1 MKPWRFV
8 VRMAQYMPLLFVVSG
23 LNVGVVVYLLPM
35 LPGLVIREF
44 FDRISADATSDTWML
59 LGLLVGIGVGQMTLM
74 ITGGF
79 LEPTLNIYTE
89 ALLRK
94 NMLLRVLKHPGAQA
108 VPVSPGEAVSRF
120 RDDARIA
127 GMFLS
132 WTFDPI
138 GQVLSLVV
146 GIGFLFTID
155 PVLTIGVF
163 LPLVAVIVLSK
174 VAGARLERYS
184 KANQESIGAVTGLLA
199 EMFGA
204 VTAIKLAGAE
214 HHVVDHLRATN
225 DVRRKATVTN
235 LVFNEALKSLATNM
249 ANVGIGIILL
259 LAAQRIRGGD
269 LSVGDFT
276 LFVAYIGWLS
286 NSVASFGYY
295 LNQYRQ
301 VSVSLNRMEA
311 LLQDAPAEE
320 LVEHGP
326 VYLRGPMPELPRIS
340 YDPADRLETLEVN
353 NLSAHYPD
361 SDRGVHSIDLPLERG
376 TMTVIVGEVGSG
388 KTTLLRAILG
398 LIPHQAGQICWN
410 GHPVGD
416 PATFFMPPRTA
427 YTPQAPRLFSETL
440 RDNILL
446 GLREDEVDLPG
457 ALHAAVMEEDTER
470 LEHGLDTL
478 VGARGVKLSGGQM
491 LRAATARMFVR
502 PAEIFVFDDLSSAL
516 DVETERILWD
526 RLFERPE
533 ITALVV
539 SHRHS
544 ALRRADQVIVLDE
557 GRVAARGSLD
567 ELLAT
572 SPLMRHLWHGEAD
585 EDRDQR
591 S

>member
-8 VRMAQYMPLLFVVSG
+8 MRMARYMPLLFVVSG
-23 LNVGVVVYLLPM
+23 LNVGVVVYLLPL
-35 LPGLVIREF
+35 LPGLVVREF
-44 FDRISADATSDTWML
+44 FNRISADATSDTWML
-59 LGLLVGIGVGQMTLM
+59 LGMLVGIGVGQMTLM

-94 NMLLRVLKHPGAQA
+94 NMLRRVLKHPGAQA

-146 GIGFLFTID
+146 GIGFLLTID

-225 DVRRKATVTN
+225 DVRRKATVSN

-326 VYLRGPMPELPRIS
+326 VYLRGPMPDLPRIS
-340 YDPADRLETLEVN
+340 YNPTDRLETLEVN

-361 SDRGVHSIDLPLERG
+361 SDRGVHGIDFRLERG

-410 GHPVGD
+410 GHPVAD
-416 PATFFMPPRTA
+416 PATFFVPPRAA

-446 GLREDEVDLPG
+446 GLREDEVDLAG
-457 ALHAAVMEEDTER
+457 ALHAAVMEEDTAR

-502 PAEIFVFDDLSSAL
+502 PAELYVFDDLSSAL

-533 ITALVV
+533 ITTLVV

-557 GRVAARGSLD
+557 GRIAARGSLGD
-567 ELLAT
+567 LLAT

-585 EDRDQR
+585 EDRDHR
-591 S
+591 G